1 MQVIHSKCKCNCHD
15 NNNYLKIISDE
26 ERIPGPQTF
35 AEICDEHLEKEM
47 IQMSYNNKKNSNTG
61 LPKILEFTVTENI
74 EKLEIKK
81 FVLQGKDFLITW
93 LDERHSCIDFKS
105 SSLSRRLL
113 QK

>member
-1 MQVIHSKCKCNCHD
+1 
-15 NNNYLKIISDE
+15 
-26 ERIPGPQTF
+26 
-35 AEICDEHLEKEM
+35 
-47 IQMSYNNKKNSNTG
+47 MSYNNKKNSNTG

-105 SSLSRRLL
+105 SSLSRTITKIEKIL
-113 QK
+113 KKEVKV